1 MSLNIRKEERRI
13 MSWNFEYKFEF
24 KNIDRKL
31 WIKIK
36 KYLFRYVD
44 NNDFDSIDT
53 KITARWQLIHSGR
66 FIFGE
71 IISKDNK
78 IIKYKEKIIPSD
90 LSEKLSNLEPIIMY
104 YIVDIENKIVTFTD
118 IEPKELLYE

>member
-104 YIVDIENKIVTFTD
+104 YTVDMENKIVAFTD